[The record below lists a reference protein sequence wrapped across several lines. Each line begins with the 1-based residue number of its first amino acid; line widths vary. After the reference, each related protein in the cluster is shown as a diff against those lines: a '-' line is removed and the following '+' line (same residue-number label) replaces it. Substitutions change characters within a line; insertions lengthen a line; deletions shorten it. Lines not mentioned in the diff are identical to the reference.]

1 MSNIITTMTEAKNPD
16 TVVTAMKIARTEAR
30 HLIDNTRTKK
40 PAKLDGINNAMGE
53 AHKKS
58 LNCISNAKE
67 RDGKTPTNATAE
79 RKGTLNQATIAE
91 NRNQGGKS
99 RDPQT
104 QD

>member
-30 HLIDNTRTKK
+30 HLIDNTRTKI

-53 AHKKS
+53 AHKKA
-58 LNCISNAKE
+58 LNRISNTKE